1 MIACGI
7 QKLSPAQQK
16 KLEKGL
22 PVRVKAG
29 SAHQVPLTPAQAK
42 KLAKAKANNTGMVLS
57 ISGGSL
63 FSDAKDWYVNNIP
76 PKYREPIERL
86 VVAGAEDA
94 GIPGT
99 GVRRR
104 GLSGKKKK
112 GKGILEDMMRPPSI
126 QQLVDFQN
134 QLKVPSIQQAVDLQ
148 NQLAMYNPIKPIRGK
163 GRGKGFMGFP
173 DANELS
179 NFPSSLVQGFRQ
191 VPAVLKKAENI
202 LDRDLM
208 KPLKY
213 VGEHLRTGE
222 PMRLED
228 GRAPLSLQQWQKGDP
243 FAMRASGMQKLAVMP
258 PSYRRPM
265 SGKGKKLVQKTLRG
279 KGWKEDLEAF
289 NAWTGSIG
297 DKLVNI
303 GRTVDPEGKLQKAG
317 INAIVDYIAPEAKA
331 ARIASDAA
339 GQFSSMLNKKDSDYQ
354 GAANMAMNMLSGPA
368 EEAPKRE
375 QGSQGPRSKKGKKKK
390 PRSKIPVVS
399 ATVVDEAPT
408 AVARPVTM
416 PDLPPI
422 PASYK
427 YLDEDEGR
435 AYQPVRWMGTGAKKS
450 KAVKPQPSARGA
462 KSPHM
467 VKGSQAARDHM
478 AKLRAMRM
486 AKKGGA
492 LYPAGY

>member
-1 MIACGI
+1 M
-7 QKLSPAQQK
+7 
-16 KLEKGL
+16 
-22 PVRVKAG
+22 
-29 SAHQVPLTPAQAK
+29 
-42 KLAKAKANNTGMVLS
+42 
-57 ISGGSL
+57 
-63 FSDAKDWYVNNIP
+63 
-76 PKYREPIERL
+76 
-86 VVAGAEDA
+86 
-94 GIPGT
+94 
-99 GVRRR
+99 R
-104 GLSGKKKK
+104 G
-112 GKGILEDMMRPPSI
+112 PSI
-126 QQLVDFQN
+126 E
-134 QLKVPSIQQAVDLQ
+134 QAVALQ
-148 NQLAMYNPIKPIRGK
+148 NQLASYNPIKPIRVGK
-163 GRGKGFMGFP
+163 KGVAKPLRAELGKGFMGFP

-258 PSYRRPM
+258 YRCPM

-375 QGSQGPRSKKGKKKK
+375 QQGPRSKKGKREQGSQGPRSKK
-390 PRSKIPVVS
+390 PRSKIPVVT

-450 KAVKPQPSARGA
+450 KAGPVK
-462 KSPHM
+462 PHM